1 MKLNKKEVGER
12 IRQARKNR
20 GLTQE
25 ELGELLNIHLN
36 TISAWENGVFLPK
49 TLILHKLAQ
58 VLNVTEAEL
67 LNGPQD
73 NTWTLEIKFD
83 NSNSNSNKELIDMV
97 GDMPCISSITGTAKG
112 AVLTLSGKWDT
123 FRDDAKF
130 QDFIDQL
137 VKARDKI
144 LRLGEDWTD

>member
-1 MKLNKKEVGER
+1 MKENKFNDRLRELRK
-12 IRQARKNR
+12 QA

-25 ELGELLNIHLN
+25 ELAKRINISLM
-36 TISAWENGVFLPK
+36 TFKRWEWGQRAPRLEEIK
-49 TLILHKLAQ
+49 RIAQ
-58 VLNVTEAEL
+58 ALNVTEDEL
-67 LNGPQD
+67 LNGPKND
-73 NTWTLEIKFD
+73 TWTLEIKFD
-83 NSNSNSNKELIDMV
+83 NSNSNKELIDMV
-97 GDMPCISSITGTAKG
+97 GDVPCISSITGTAKG

>member
-1 MKLNKKEVGER
+1 MPKNNNFGKRLKELRKK
-12 IRQARKNR
+12 A

-25 ELGELLNIHLN
+25 KFCKMLDVSIVTVKRWEKGIRSPRIEEVKRITSVLNI
-36 TISAWENGVFLPK
+36 
-49 TLILHKLAQ
+49 
-58 VLNVTEAEL
+58 TEADL
-67 LNGPQD
+67 LNGPPND
-73 NTWTLEIKFD
+73 TWTLEIKFD
-83 NSNSNSNKELIDMV
+83 NSNSNKELINMV

>member
-1 MKLNKKEVGER
+1 MFQGNSITKFREL
-12 IRQARKNR
+12 R
-20 GLTQE
+20 GISQE
-25 ELGELLNIHLN
+25 ELAEKLSIHITTL
-36 TISAWENGVFLPK
+36 SRWENNHAEPK
-49 TLILHKLAQ
+49 ASYVKKLCEIFQ
-58 VLNVTEAEL
+58 CTEAEL
-67 LNGPQD
+67 LNGLSND
-73 NTWTLEIKFD
+73 TWTLELKFD
-83 NSNSNSNKELIDMV
+83 NSNSNKELINMV

>member
-1 MKLNKKEVGER
+1 MAKINRRIEIHNFRKK
-12 IRQARKNR
+12 R
-20 GLTQE
+20 GLTQF
-25 ELGELLNIHLN
+25 ELAELIGVHETTIRRWEKGQGEPS
-36 TISAWENGVFLPK
+36 ISD
-49 TLILHKLAQ
+49 IRKLAQ
-58 VLNVTEAEL
+58 ALDVSEDEL
-67 LNGPQD
+67 LSGSNSD
-73 NTWTLEIKFD
+73 TWTLELKFD
-83 NSNSNSNKELIDMV
+83 NSNSNKELIDMV

>member
-1 MKLNKKEVGER
+1 M
-12 IRQARKNR
+12 
-20 GLTQE
+20 T
-25 ELGELLNIHLN
+25 
-36 TISAWENGVFLPK
+36 PK
-49 TLILHKLAQ
+49 TLKLKKLAAA
-58 VLNVTEAEL
+58 LNVTEDEL
-67 LNGPQD
+67 LNGPKND
-73 NTWTLEIKFD
+73 TWTLELKFD
-83 NSNSNSNKELIDMV
+83 NSNSNKELIDMV